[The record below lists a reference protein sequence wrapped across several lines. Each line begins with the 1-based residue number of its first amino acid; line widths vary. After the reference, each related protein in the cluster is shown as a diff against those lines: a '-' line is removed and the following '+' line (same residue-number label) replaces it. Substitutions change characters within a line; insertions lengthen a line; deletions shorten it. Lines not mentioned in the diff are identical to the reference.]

1 MIMKISA
8 ETLNILKN
16 FSNINHSIVVKQG
29 NVLRTMSPV
38 KNILAKFT
46 ASEEFPKDFALYELN
61 EFLSG
66 LTLFKEPDFDF
77 GNDSYLTIKS
87 GRSKVKYFYSDASV
101 ITAPPEKDI
110 ELPSVDVEFEL
121 SEEVLSSLLRA
132 SSVYQLPD
140 LSLIGDGSEM
150 NLVVRDKDNN
160 TSNNYNVKV
169 GDTTNKFAFNFK
181 MENLKM
187 IPDLY
192 KVSACKQIALFTSSK
207 YQLQY
212 WIALEP
218 DSTFG

>member
-1 MIMKISA
+1 MKISP

-16 FSNINHSIVVKQG
+16 FSNINHSIVVKEG

-46 ASEEFPKDFALYELN
+46 AFESFPKDFALYELN

-77 GNDSYLTIKS
+77 DNNSYLTIKS

-101 ITAPPEKDI
+101 ITAPPVKDI

-121 SEEVLSSLLRA
+121 SDEVLASLLRA

-140 LSLIGDGSEM
+140 LSLIGDGSEL
-150 NLVVRDKDNN
+150 NLVVRDKDNQ
-160 TSNNYNVKV
+160 TSNNFNVKV
-169 GDTTNKFAFNFK
+169 GDTNKTFTFNFK
-181 MENLKM
+181 MENLK
-187 IPDLY
+187 IVPDLY
-192 KVSACKQIALFTSSK
+192 KVVACSTVALFTSSK
-207 YQLQY
+207 YDLCY

-218 DSTFG
+218 DSTFEG

>member
-1 MIMKISA
+1 MKISPD
-8 ETLNILKN
+8 TLNILKN

-29 NVLRTMSPV
+29 NILRTISPV
-38 KNILAKFT
+38 KNILAEYV
-46 ASEEFPKDFALYELN
+46 ASESFPKDFALYELN

-66 LTLFKEPDFDF
+66 LTLFKDPDFDF
-77 GNDSYLTIKS
+77 DNDSYVTIKS

-110 ELPSVDVEFEL
+110 VLPSVDVEFEM
-121 SEEVLSSLLRA
+121 SEEILSSLLRA

-150 NLVVRDKDNN
+150 NLVVRDKNNN
-160 TSNNYNVKV
+160 TSNNFNVKV
-169 GDTTNKFAFNFK
+169 GDTDKNFAFNFK
-181 MENLKM
+181 MENLKI

-192 KVSACKQIALFTSSK
+192 KVSACKQISLFTSSK
-207 YQLQY
+207 YNLKY

>member
-1 MIMKISA
+1 MKISP

-16 FSNINHSIVVKQG
+16 FSNINHSIVVKEG

-46 ASEEFPKDFALYELN
+46 ASESFPKDFALYELN

-77 GNDSYLTIKS
+77 DNNSYLTIKS

-101 ITAPPEKDI
+101 ITAPPVKDI

-121 SEEVLSSLLRA
+121 SDEVLASLLRA

-140 LSLIGDGSEM
+140 LSLIGDGSEL
-150 NLVVRDKDNN
+150 NLVVRDKDNQ
-160 TSNNYNVKV
+160 TSNNFNVKV
-169 GDTTNKFAFNFK
+169 GDTNKTFTFNFK
-181 MENLKM
+181 MENLK
-187 IPDLY
+187 IVPDLY
-192 KVSACKQIALFTSSK
+192 KVVACSTVALFTSSK
-207 YQLQY
+207 YDLCY

-218 DSTFG
+218 DSTFEG